1 MKNKK
6 NLLYL
11 LISIFIY
18 ACTSRL
24 GSARVT
30 SSIED
35 RNSPLIGYFD
45 CKELA
50 VVPMDWDLNA
60 ILIQQGTNENGEK
73 YYRCDMNGIRNDMNS
88 SFFSLYYNVIISSNK
103 EIAKTDLKDPTIM
116 NGEEFSP
123 IFVKIG
129 EVNYSL
135 CSKNMEQQT
144 CGLAF
149 RKNNAVIFVRF
160 WTDGGISTSEIE
172 NSVNPLLETLSQ
184 QLANMQNP

>member
-6 NLLYL
+6 ALLYL
-11 LISIFIY
+11 LISISIY
-18 ACTSRL
+18 ACSSRL
-24 GSARVT
+24 GSAQVT

-45 CKELA
+45 CEELA
-50 VVPMDWDLNA
+50 VVPIDWDLNA
-60 ILIQQGTNENGEK
+60 LLIQQGTNENGEE

-88 SFFSLYYNVIISSNK
+88 SLFSLYYNVIISSSK

-116 NGEEFSP
+116 NGEEFFP
-123 IFVKIG
+123 TFLEIG

-149 RKNNAVIFVRF
+149 RKNNVVIFVRF
-160 WTDGGISTSEIE
+160 WSDGVISTSEIE
-172 NSVNPLLETLSQ
+172 NIVNPLLGTLRQ
-184 QLANMQNP
+184 RLANMQNP